1 MSERVPATR
10 AAPAPPPASAARRHR
25 GFLQTYLT
33 PKAAIPPQAILVLSV
48 GSVVVIIGGWT
59 LAATLLARPDFLPTP
74 VRVVQSEIDMILT
87 LGFLGDVA
95 WSTFRI
101 LAGFF
106 LAALMAVPLGLLM
119 GSFEAIRAFF
129 QPTINAVRY
138 MPASAFI
145 PLLILLQGLGENEK
159 ITVIW
164 IGVFFQLVLMVM
176 DIAQRV
182 PAEMLNVAYTLGAS
196 RWTVFR
202 KVFLPSTFPEVIDA
216 LRITIGWAW
225 TYLIVA
231 ELVAA
236 NAGIGNF
243 ILVEERYFRD
253 DRIIAAIVTIG
264 VLGLITDFLFAR
276 FHRRAFP
283 YVEKNAPAQRKGR
296 FWFLRGPR

>member
-10 AAPAPPPASAARRHR
+10 SAPAPLAPTARRRR

-33 PKAAIPPQAILVLSV
+33 PKASIPPRAVLVLGA
-48 GSVVVIIGGWT
+48 GSFVVIVVAW
-59 LAATLLARPDFLPTP
+59 TLLADLIANPFFLPSPLT
-74 VRVVQSEIDMILT
+74 VVQAEVDMIQN

-101 LAGFF
+101 LAGFL
-106 LAALMAVPLGLLM
+106 LAAIIAVPLGLLM

-129 QPTINAVRY
+129 QPAINAIRY

-182 PAEMLNVAYTLGAS
+182 PSEMLNVAYTLGAT
-196 RWTVFR
+196 RATVFR
-202 KVFLPSTFPEVIDA
+202 KVLLPATWPEVVDV
-216 LRITIGWAW
+216 LRITMGWAW

-243 ILVEERYFRD
+243 ILVAERYFRA
-253 DRIIAAIVTIG
+253 DRIIAAIISIG
-264 VLGLITDFLFAR
+264 ILGLMTDYLFGL
-276 FHRRAFP
+276 FHRWAFP
-283 YVEKNAPAQRKGR
+283 YVEKNAPNTGR
-296 FWFLRGPR
+296 RLFRGGR